1 VFSVIKSK
9 VKVYLGIALVALAG
23 IASAVAAIYKNQ
35 RDKAVSEK
43 QKVESDLNKVVEVNK
58 HNETINAVE
67 KEIDKVSD
75 DVHSMSNSDI
85 DTGMHEYDR
94 ARSNKDGDNMRW

>member
-1 VFSVIKSK
+1 MFSVIKSK

-43 QKVESDLNKVVEVNK
+43 EKAKSDLDKVVEVNK
-58 HNETINAVE
+58 HNEIVNAVE
-67 KEIDKVSD
+67 KEISKVSD
-75 DVHSMSNSDI
+75 DVHSMSDSDI
-85 DTGMHEYDR
+85 DAGMHEYDR
-94 ARSNKDGDNMRW
+94 ARHNKDGDGMRW

>member
-1 VFSVIKSK
+1 MFSVIKSK
-9 VKVYLGIALVALAG
+9 IKVYLGIALVALAG

-43 QKVESDLNKVVEVNK
+43 EKAESDLNKVVEVNK
-58 HNETINAVE
+58 HNETVKTVE
-67 KEIDKVSD
+67 KEISKVSD
-75 DVHSMSNSDI
+75 DVHSMADSDI

-94 ARSNKDGDNMRW
+94 ARRNKDGDNMRW